1 MTDVGPDPHY
11 SPPVLS
17 AEEAEALAK
26 RFEMREA
33 NVLPGLG
40 AYLRD
45 LWRHRHLMWSLAKGE
60 FISQHQDNYLG
71 VVWSVLNP
79 ILLGVAY
86 YLIFGLLIGT
96 RAGIDN
102 FVSFLTIGLFVF
114 IPISLV
120 LASGSKSLL
129 SKMKMIRSLS
139 FPKVI
144 LPVTVTFAHF
154 VSALPAFAV
163 LVIIALISGETPTLE
178 WLLFPLA
185 LLVVLVMCM
194 GVALIGSRLV
204 HAFRDLANLM
214 SLITRLL
221 RYVSGVFFS
230 VEASIA
236 RFDGAPAWVGHALEY
251 QPVAVALTL
260 CREPLMA
267 EYPVRWET
275 WWVAL
280 AWAFGLLIIGFIYFW
295 RGEGSY
301 GRA

>member
-11 SPPVLS
+11 VPPALP
-17 AEEAEALAK
+17 AEEAEALAE
-26 RFEMREA
+26 RYEMREV
-33 NVLPGLG
+33 NILPGLG

-114 IPISLV
+114 IPVSTALN
-120 LASGSKSLL
+120 SGSKSLI
-129 SKMKMIRSLS
+129 SKLKMIRAMT
-139 FPKVI
+139 FPRVI
-144 LPVTVTFAHF
+144 LPLTVTLATF

-163 LVIIALISGETPTLE
+163 LLIIALVSGERPNVT
-178 WLLFPLA
+178 WLLYP
-185 LLVVLVMCM
+185 
-194 GVALIGSRLV
+194 VALGIVVMMCSGIAMIGARLV
-204 HAFRDLANLM
+204 HAVRDAANLM
-214 SLITRLL
+214 PLITRLL
-221 RYVSGVFFS
+221 RYTSGVFFS

-251 QPVAVALTL
+251 QPVAIALTL
-260 CREPLMA
+260 VREPLMA
-267 EYPVRWET
+267 EYAVRWET
-275 WWVAL
+275 WAVATG
-280 AWAFGLLIIGFIYFW
+280 WAVGFFLFGLVYFW
-295 RGEGSY
+295 RGENTY